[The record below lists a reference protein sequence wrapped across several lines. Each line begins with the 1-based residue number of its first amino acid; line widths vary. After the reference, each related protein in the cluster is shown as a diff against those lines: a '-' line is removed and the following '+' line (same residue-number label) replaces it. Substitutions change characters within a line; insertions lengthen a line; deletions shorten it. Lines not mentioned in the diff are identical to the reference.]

1 MVFVLVLQAG
11 QTTAGLLLPGLNA
24 TLIDEGVLLGD
35 QAVIW
40 RMGAIMLFVSFVQV
54 ALLTGA
60 VWYASKVSM
69 AFGRDIRLDVFDRI
83 TRYSTR
89 EIGRRR

>member
-60 VWYASKVSM
+60 VWYASKVAM